1 MSAASR
7 DDSDAIEA
15 EALAALAS
23 GKVEAEIE
31 RAGDVDAAFAHA
43 EITAD
48 ATYSTDFVSHAQLEP
63 KGVLV

>member
-1 MSAASR
+1 MS
-7 DDSDAIEA
+7 IEA

-43 EITAD
+43 ASNGGC
-48 ATYSTDFVSHAQLEP
+48 YL
-63 KGVLV
+63 LN